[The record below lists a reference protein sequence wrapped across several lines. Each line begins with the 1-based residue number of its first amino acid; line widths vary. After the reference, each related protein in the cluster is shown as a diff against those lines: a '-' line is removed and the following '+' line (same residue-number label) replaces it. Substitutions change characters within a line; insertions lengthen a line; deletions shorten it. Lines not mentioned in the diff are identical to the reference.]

1 MRLATLAP
9 LVIAAALP
17 FARPAAAQGEFH
29 WKGQLAAGKTIEI
42 KGVNGDIDAVA
53 GSGEV
58 EVTAVKHAHRSDP
71 DEVKI
76 EVVQHEDGVTIC
88 AVYPS
93 DGARENT
100 CETGEHGHM
109 STHDNDVRVNFT
121 VRVPAGVRFVG
132 HTVNGEV
139 EAANLSGDVE
149 AHSVNGSIRVSTSGS
164 AEAST
169 VNGSITASMG
179 RAQWTDALEFHT
191 VNGGITLNLPANVST
206 EVRAS
211 TVNGDIETDFPLMV
225 TGRLG
230 PRRVTGT
237 IGSGGRRLALE
248 TASRAPWA
256 PRRGGSCARAGAP
269 PHAGPSFALP
279 LSPWNGRPAAR
290 SRRWSASA
298 RGHARRRWP
307 SACVWVKRSRARP
320 SHPVS
325 SGRSAPRSSAS
336 PIG

>member
-1 MRLATLAP
+1 MIMRFTTLGP
-9 LVIAAALP
+9 LVVAAALP

-29 WKGQLAAGKTIEI
+29 WKGQVAAGKTIEI

-76 EVVQHEDGVTIC
+76 QVVQHEDGVTIC

-93 DGARENT
+93 DGDRENT

-109 STHDNDVRVNFT
+109 STHDNDVKVNFT
-121 VRVPAGVRFVG
+121 VRVPAGVRFAG

-191 VNGGITLNLPANVST
+191 VNGGITLNLPPNVST

-248 TASRAPWA
+248 TVN
-256 PRRGGSCARAGAP
+256 GSIR
-269 PHAGPSFALP
+269 L
-279 LSPWNGRPAAR
+279 R
-290 SRRWSASA
+290 
-298 RGHARRRWP
+298 
-307 SACVWVKRSRARP
+307 K
-320 SHPVS
+320 S
-325 SGRSAPRSSAS
+325 S
-336 PIG
+336 

>member
-1 MRLATLAP
+1 MRLATLGP
-9 LVIAAALP
+9 LVVAAALP

-29 WKGQLAAGKTIEI
+29 WKGQVAAGKTIEI
-42 KGVNGDIDAVA
+42 KGVNGDIDATA
-53 GSGEV
+53 GSGDV
-58 EVTAVKHAHRSDP
+58 EVTAVKHARRSDP

-76 EVVQHEDGVTIC
+76 EVVPSEGGVTIC

-149 AHSVNGSIRVSTSGS
+149 AHTVNGSIRVSTSGS

-169 VNGSITASMG
+169 VNGSITASIG

-191 VNGGITLNLPANVST
+191 VNGGITLDLPANVST

-211 TVNGDIETDFPLMV
+211 TVNGSIETDFPLTV

-237 IGSGGRRLALE
+237 IGNGGRRLALE
-248 TASRAPWA
+248 TVN
-256 PRRGGSCARAGAP
+256 GSIR
-269 PHAGPSFALP
+269 LRK
-279 LSPWNGRPAAR
+279 NT
-290 SRRWSASA
+290 
-298 RGHARRRWP
+298 
-307 SACVWVKRSRARP
+307 
-320 SHPVS
+320 
-325 SGRSAPRSSAS
+325 
-336 PIG
+336 